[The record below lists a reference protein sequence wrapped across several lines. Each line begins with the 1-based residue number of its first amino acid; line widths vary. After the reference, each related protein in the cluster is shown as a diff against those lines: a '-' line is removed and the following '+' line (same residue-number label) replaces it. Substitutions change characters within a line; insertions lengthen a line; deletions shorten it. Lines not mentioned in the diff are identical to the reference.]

1 MKKVFV
7 FVWSFITAFAL
18 QLNAQEYHL
27 GQLVTNPD
35 GSQGIV
41 FYLNEEG
48 TDGLMVALHD
58 AAVDV
63 PWGPQCSIEG
73 LQEIGYGPNSE
84 VLSTALLDVDGYTNT
99 QLIRDYYESIGY
111 TGSYAAKNID
121 FENGWYL
128 PAAGQLKLLYVNA
141 VFYEEAL
148 DHVGEKLGLCSYWSS
163 TNASYEKSWFVCFG
177 APFLEEGWRCSGY
190 LSMQTKDASTNYYG
204 ERMAVRAVRNL
215 DFSPLPHVG
224 MLQTPPVICGEGPIE
239 LVAPNLYNAISF
251 GWEIAEDESF
261 EYPRYYQ
268 GQDLDVSYNGWY
280 LRLWAANEEGTTY
293 SNVVQLSIH
302 QPSEYQFSAL
312 SCFPYEW
319 NSQVYDSSG
328 VYQQVFENQWGCDS
342 IVTLDLTVGPV
353 AGEIQGE
360 TDVNIHN
367 NGDFTYSIDSVPF
380 AMGYAWS
387 IDNQWLIDYSL
398 DSPECTVHMSSP
410 GQATLS
416 VRVFTEC
423 GYVDRQI
430 HIHHDREGDFNIFPN
445 PTDGDLNLQLMAM
458 KGKVIIRVHDMLGNL
473 VAHHE
478 VYTKEFDSIIP
489 YSLVGK
495 TAGVYYF
502 TVIYNRE
509 IITKKVVKS
518 SPIHVGIYY

>member
-1 MKKVFV
+1 MRRIFV
-7 FVWSFITAFAL
+7 LILSIIAATTF

-35 GSQGIV
+35 GSRGIV

-48 TDGLMVALHD
+48 TDGLMVALYD

-63 PWGPQCSIEG
+63 PWGPQCYIEG
-73 LQEIGYGPNSE
+73 LPEINNGPGADI
-84 VLSTALLDVDGYTNT
+84 LSTAFLDMDGYTNT

-111 TGSYAAKNID
+111 TGPYAAKNID

-128 PAAGQLKLLYVNA
+128 PAAGQLKMLYVNA

-148 DHVGEKLGLCSYWSS
+148 ERVGEKMKLCSYWSS
-163 TNASYEKSWFVCFG
+163 TNASYEKAWFVCFG

-190 LSMQTKDASTNYYG
+190 LGQRTKDVNTNNYG
-204 ERMAVRAVRNL
+204 ERMAVRAIRNL
-215 DFSPLPHVG
+215 DFSPLPYIG
-224 MLQTPPVICGEGPIE
+224 KLQTPPVICGEGPVEI
-239 LVAPNLYNAISF
+239 VAPSLNNVVSF

-261 EYPRYYQ
+261 TNPKEYT
-268 GQDLDVSYNGWY
+268 GQDLDVSYNDWY

-319 NSQVYDSSG
+319 NGQVYDATG
-328 VYQQVFENQWGCDS
+328 VYEQLLENQWGCDS

-353 AGEIQGE
+353 ASEIQGE
-360 TDVNIHN
+360 TDVNIN
-367 NGDFTYSIDSVPF
+367 TNGDFTYSIDSVPF

-387 IDNQWLIDYSL
+387 IDNHWLIDYSL
-398 DSPECTVHMSSP
+398 DSPECTVHLSSP

-430 HIHHDREGDFNIFPN
+430 KIHHDRAGDFNIFPN

-458 KGKVIIRVHDMLGNL
+458 KGKVIVCVHDILGNL
-473 VAHHE
+473 VAHNE
-478 VYTKEFDSIIP
+478 IQTDAFDSIIP
-489 YSLVGK
+489 YSLEGK

-509 IITKKVVKS
+509 VITKKVVKS